1 MATEKKIQ
9 TVQEL
14 KEKFERAKLT
24 VLTDYRGLSTTDL
37 NSLRNELAELDSEYQ
52 ITKNTLT
59 ARALKEAGKDALVT
73 EEALVGPTAILFAY
87 QDESSP
93 VKSVLKTI
101 KALSLPILKG
111 GFLGNQAISASQVES
126 LGRLPS
132 KEILLAKVVGGMSS
146 PLYGLVNVLQG
157 NIRNLVY
164 TLSAI
169 GKTKST

>member
-59 ARALKEAGKDALVT
+59 ARAL
-73 EEALVGPTAILFAY
+73 
-87 QDESSP
+87 
-93 VKSVLKTI
+93 
-101 KALSLPILKG
+101 
-111 GFLGNQAISASQVES
+111 
-126 LGRLPS
+126 
-132 KEILLAKVVGGMSS
+132 
-146 PLYGLVNVLQG
+146 
-157 NIRNLVY
+157 
-164 TLSAI
+164 
-169 GKTKST
+169 